1 MIWMKRNKIVPLL
14 HLTAVPGKI
23 SPQGR
28 GKSHMEIKG
37 LYYTIKGNARL
48 RTLTIRAFD
57 GGKLHAK
64 YRTMPQTPADY
75 NYYSEH
81 ATQSDIKQ
89 LLKTNDYYVIR

>member
-1 MIWMKRNKIVPLL
+1 MFLMKRNKIVPLQ
-14 HLTAVPGKI
+14 HLTAVLGKK
-23 SPQGR
+23 SPKGM
-28 GKSHMEIKG
+28 GKHHMEIQG

-64 YRTMPQTPADY
+64 YRTIPQTADDY
-75 NYYSEH
+75 NYYTEH

-89 LLKTNDYYVIR
+89 LLQTKYYYVIR

>member
-1 MIWMKRNKIVPLL
+1 MQRNKLVHLQ
-14 HLTAVPGKI
+14 HLTAVPGKK
-23 SPQGR
+23 SPKGM
-28 GKSHMEIKG
+28 GKHHMEIQG

-64 YRTMPQTPADY
+64 YRTIPQTPADY
-75 NYYSEH
+75 NYYTEH
-81 ATQSDIKQ
+81 ATQGDIKQ